1 MDYQSHA
8 VEMAKTLKRLEATI
22 AVVAAHHPDCPHV
35 AAMAVRRD
43 QHHAAMA
50 GALDE
55 CGPSLGLDRDE
66 LLSAGGK

>member
-35 AAMAVRRD
+35 AAMAA
-43 QHHAAMA
+43 Q
-50 GALDE
+50 G
-55 CGPSLGLDRDE
+55 
-66 LLSAGGK
+66 SASRCYGWRA